1 MLGPGASDGEDVMAD
16 PKTEL
21 SPGSSGGQGPD
32 AAGTGSPRPNRSRY
46 LLVLW
51 FLGAA
56 LFVALI
62 GWILLA
68 MNDKEVPE
76 AMPILCATIV
86 GGFVG
91 LVSSERGSNG

>member
-1 MLGPGASDGEDVMAD
+1 MAD
-16 PKTEL
+16 PKTDL
-21 SPGSSGGQGPD
+21 SPGAPGTT
-32 AAGTGSPRPNRSRY
+32 AATQAGAAKQNRSRY